1 MNINNF
7 LHSIL
12 IINKIANSNL
22 PSEIKKLFELNTND
36 KNIQASVVRDGLIKC
51 IKNQELL
58 NDSALIKLNNNVFYK
73 NEKIK
78 HIINKLN
85 ISTISSSKSIYNPT
99 SSLEDIRNSMI
110 EYIQSSF
117 INMDIYFI
125 WNLCSIIF
133 NINIIIFELEFKGN
147 TLQNN
152 LKCPLLNNY
161 KLYEFD
167 KKRKKHVLF
176 LNLIIYINH

>member
-36 KNIQASVVRDGLIKC
+36 KSIQASVVRDGLIKC

-78 HIINKLN
+78 
-85 ISTISSSKSIYNPT
+85 TY
-99 SSLEDIRNSMI
+99 
-110 EYIQSSF
+110 Y
-117 INMDIYFI
+117 
-125 WNLCSIIF
+125 
-133 NINIIIFELEFKGN
+133 
-147 TLQNN
+147 
-152 LKCPLLNNY
+152 
-161 KLYEFD
+161 
-167 KKRKKHVLF
+167 
-176 LNLIIYINH
+176 